1 MLTLSQV
8 NPVQL
13 GTLID
18 RLIWKELTDHQVNL
32 YRLRC
37 MTDRAVAME
46 IDRGTTHW
54 QIHA

>member
-1 MLTLSQV
+1 MLTLNQV

-13 GTLID
+13 DALID

-32 YRLRC
+32 YRLRR

-46 IDRGTTHW
+46 IGLGT
-54 QIHA
+54 A